1 MLIAIESP
9 RRGKRKDII
18 LFNVALKDL
27 WWLSGNKRLQQNY
40 ASEEHVLTPNN
51 FNVLFFN
58 LQIGAIILTPT
69 RELAYQINE
78 VVSHFLQY
86 MPQFS
91 SCLFIGGTTIQA
103 DVEKFVSKG

>member
-1 MLIAIESP
+1 MPQKSMYWHL
-9 RRGKRKDII
+9 II
-18 LFNVALKDL
+18 LMCF
-27 WWLSGNKRLQQNY
+27 S
-40 ASEEHVLTPNN
+40 
-51 FNVLFFN
+51 FN